1 MAVAL
6 GGAFDAMMS
15 PQSEGRPSIERLQ
28 DSSYSSRASQRQKS
42 SDPTSRYLSQAANG
56 QESVEVPKQRFLGA
70 TASDDNISN
79 GTSPLPPPDGRNGR
93 ETEVSQDIP
102 VPGRSRTDGS
112 TGGNTSGG
120 TPRLCTKC
128 GEPLT
133 SKYVRALKGTF
144 HLECFMCRV
153 SLMKCI

>member
-1 MAVAL
+1 
-6 GGAFDAMMS
+6 MMS
-15 PQSEGRPSIERLQ
+15 PQSEGRPSTERPQRVQ
-28 DSSYSSRASQRQKS
+28 DSGYGSRASQRQQA
-42 SDPTSRYLSQAANG
+42 SDSISRNPSQAING
-56 QESVEVPKQRFLGA
+56 LESIEVPKQRFGGEGA
-70 TASDDNISN
+70 ADDDTAN
-79 GTSPLPPPDGRNGR
+79 GTSPLSPSDGRNGR
-93 ETEVSQDIP
+93 ETDVSQDIP
-102 VPGRSRTDGS
+102 VRGRSRTDGS

-153 SLMKCI
+153 SLRKCI